1 MINAR
6 LSRRVFLQT
15 SGMAAAALGFSV
27 DAFGESGSE
36 GQPLSE
42 VGYQQVTVKSAPH
55 LTQLEN
61 THGVLMGI
69 SNDSL
74 LKPLRMMAGLPAP
87 GEDLGGWY
95 GYRADYNFHTDTDG
109 FAASC
114 NYGQWVSALARKY
127 GMTGDVAARDKVLA
141 LNRNFAET
149 IGVRYYDVNRF
160 PAYCYDKLV
169 CGLMDSHRLVE
180 DPDAFGLLDA
190 STDAAV
196 RVLPGHVVQHDV
208 AWRPNRDVSWSWD
221 ENYTMPE
228 NLYLV
233 YGMGAGARYRNL
245 ARQYLN
251 DVVFYPLA
259 RGENSLAHRHAYSYV
274 NSLCSAMQAYFVD
287 GSERHLEA
295 ARNGFEILQ
304 SQSFATGGWGPN
316 ETLQETGS
324 NALFDSLT
332 ESHRSFE
339 TPCGSYAHMKLTR
352 YLLRATRDGK
362 YGDSMERVM
371 YNTVLGARPLKA
383 DGSNF
388 YYSDYNFAGK
398 RVYHNANWACC
409 AGTLPQVATD
419 YGINSY
425 LQEPGAVWVNLYI
438 PSVLRWNVGANQ
450 IQLEQTGNY
459 PLSDA
464 VEFRMTM
471 GRHEAFALHL
481 RIPAWAEGAR
491 VAVNGKAMPLE
502 VTKGFAVLRRT
513 WKSGDVVE
521 LELPSALR
529 LEAIDSAHPE
539 IVALTQ
545 GPLVLFAKTEG
556 QPALTRE
563 QVLGA
568 RRSAGAEWVIETDKG
583 PLILVPFTEV
593 GDATY
598 TTYLKL
604 S

>member
-1 MINAR
+1 
-6 LSRRVFLQT
+6 
-15 SGMAAAALGFSV
+15 MAAAALGLSV
-27 DAFGESGSE
+27 DAFAAGDAEAR
-36 GQPLSE
+36 PLSE
-42 VGYQQVTVKSAPH
+42 VGYQQVTIKSARH
-55 LTQLEN
+55 LAQLEN
-61 THGVLMGI
+61 TNDVLMGI

-74 LKPLRMMAGLPAP
+74 LMPLRKMAGLPAP
-87 GEDLGGWY
+87 GEDIGGWY
-95 GYRADYNFHTDTDG
+95 GYRPDYNFHTDTAG

-127 GMTGDVAARDKVLA
+127 GMTGNVAARDKVLE
-141 LNRNFAET
+141 LNRMFAET
-149 IGVRYYDVNRF
+149 ISVRYYDVNRF

-169 CGLMDSHRLVE
+169 CGLMDSHRLVK
-180 DPDAFGLLDA
+180 DPDAFRLLDA

-196 RVLPGHVVQHDV
+196 QVLPGHVVQHDV

-233 YGMGAGARYRNL
+233 YGMGAGPRYRIL

-251 DVVFYPLA
+251 DPVFYPLA

-274 NSLCSAMQAYFVD
+274 NSLCSAMQAYLVD
-287 GSERHLEA
+287 GSVKHLDA

-304 SQSFATGGWGPN
+304 AQSFATGGWGPN

-324 NALFDSLT
+324 SALFDSLA

-371 YNTVLGARPLKA
+371 YNTVLGARPLLA
-383 DGSNF
+383 DGSTF

-398 RVYHNANWACC
+398 RVYHNSTWACC

-438 PSVLRWNVGANQ
+438 PSVLRWNVGANK
-450 IQLEQTGNY
+450 IELEQSGNY

-464 VEFRMTM
+464 VEFRVTAA
-471 GRHEAFALHL
+471 RAETFALHL

-491 VAVNGKAMPLE
+491 VAVNGKTLPLE

-521 LELPSALR
+521 LELPSTLR
-529 LEAIDSAHPE
+529 VEAIDAAHPNV
-539 IVALTQ
+539 VALMQ
-545 GPLVLFAKTEG
+545 GPLVLFAKTED

-563 QVLGA
+563 QVLAA
-568 RRSAGAEWVIETDKG
+568 RRSAVAEWGIDTGEA
-583 PLILVPFTEV
+583 PLRLVPFTEV
-593 GDATY
+593 GDAAY
-598 TTYLKL
+598 TTYLNL